1 MTPWAPCCNSVQL
14 KNSSNMLDKHCSA
27 GLEKKLAEIAS
38 KRSMDDLTVGP
49 VLTWSTEA
57 MLGHVDKLLKIPGGS
72 SFEILSIITPISYTL
87 SLPAIF
93 RPGAQWRSKLTSYSK

>member
-1 MTPWAPCCNSVQL
+1 MHLAGICIAPDVPSAPWCSRMQL
-14 KNSSNMLDKHCSA
+14 DNTLDLDRVHQCA

-57 MLGHVDKLLKIPGGS
+57 MLGHVDKLLKIPG
-72 SFEILSIITPISYTL
+72 EISGMSVSMITALPRAN
-87 SLPAIF
+87 SLPGIF
-93 RPGAQWRSKLTSYSK
+93 NT